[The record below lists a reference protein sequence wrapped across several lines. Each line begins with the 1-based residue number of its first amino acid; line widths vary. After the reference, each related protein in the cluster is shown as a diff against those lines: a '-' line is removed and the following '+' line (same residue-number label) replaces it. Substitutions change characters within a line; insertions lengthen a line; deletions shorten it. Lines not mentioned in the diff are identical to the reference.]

1 MLFIVFA
8 IGYLIFS
15 LIDELADRF
24 IYKVKRVSIPIPSED
39 YKALKKFLKESDSLC
54 KADEWL
60 QLQLTDDVSD
70 FLKEINR

>member
-39 YKALKKFLKESDSLC
+39 YKLLKAAFKNNGRKIEKDLSSEIVDYLQAVYLGKESD
-54 KADEWL
+54 
-60 QLQLTDDVSD
+60 V
-70 FLKEINR
+70 